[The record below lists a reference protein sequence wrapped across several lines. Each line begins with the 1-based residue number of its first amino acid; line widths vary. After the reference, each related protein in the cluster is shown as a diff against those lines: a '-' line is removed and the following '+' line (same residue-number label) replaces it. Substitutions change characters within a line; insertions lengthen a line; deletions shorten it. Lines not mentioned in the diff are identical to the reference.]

1 MEKFLCCLCCQSGPI
16 HLKCQINKQA
26 FNPGEAIYLN
36 VEVDNTA
43 TDTDL
48 RQVKIKLEET
58 VVFISS
64 GHSKKKRHHRDI
76 FSCVIVGSG
85 IKGRDQGSWQNVQV
99 NIPTDTVPSF
109 ENCEC
114 VHLTYNCEVSV
125 DIPSA
130 IDSKVEF
137 PISIVYSVQATQPP
151 LGTQFFNPSVA
162 YPPGPSAPPVTMQP
176 ELLPSQPPPPY
187 MGYTKA

>member
-16 HLKCQINKQA
+16 QLKCQINKQA

-58 VVFISS
+58 VVFISL
-64 GHSKKKRHHRDI
+64 GISKRRHHRNI
-76 FSCVIVGSG
+76 SSCVVGSG

-99 NIPTDTVPSF
+99 NIPTDIVPSF
-109 ENCEC
+109 ENCKC
-114 VHLTYNCEVSV
+114 VHLTYNCVVSV